1 MGVWLIVKLKYDIL
15 NTSSAVDQVKRL
27 LQLLRELQHNNIHFI
42 VKDNNTIA
50 INCNNDL
57 FLARYLA
64 QRRLKRR
71 KIVEEMKIITTKE

>member
-15 NTSSAVDQVKRL
+15 KESQKNWHIARFLK
-27 LQLLRELQHNNIHFI
+27 LLRELQHNGIHFI

-64 QRRLKRR
+64 QRRLKR
-71 KIVEEMKIITTKE
+71 KVVEDIQLITTRE